1 MLTKDFKEFA
11 AFLSARGAEYLIV
24 GGYALAAHGHPRYT
38 GDLDFWIGASGTNA
52 KRVMGALAD
61 FGFGGLGITED
72 DLARPDSVIQ
82 LGYPP
87 NRIDILTSIDGVSF
101 EACYSR
107 RMEVQTDGLALNF
120 ISLQDLKANKR
131 ASGRARDKADLED
144 LGESAGDG
152 EGTD

>member
-11 AFLSARGAEYLIV
+11 ACLNARSADYLIV

-38 GDLDFWIGASGTNA
+38 GDLDFWIGASEKNA
-52 KRVMGALAD
+52 ERVMLALAD
-61 FGFGGLGITED
+61 FGFGGLGITQD

-101 EACYSR
+101 DTCFSR
-107 RMEVQTDGLALNF
+107 PLQVVVDGLTLNF
-120 ISLQDLKANKR
+120 ISLDDLKINKR
-131 ASGRARDKADLED
+131 ASGRARDRADLED
-144 LGESAGDG
+144 LGEK
-152 EGTD
+152 